1 MTRPGMTRFAPG
13 ARVRAAATD
22 PDGHTRLP
30 RYIRGHIGEVVELRA
45 RWQLPDQTVR
55 GVSRTE
61 PVYAVRFGADELWGS
76 GSHSVILD
84 LWESYLEEA
93 P

>member
-1 MTRPGMTRFAPG
+1 MPRFAAG
-13 ARVRAAATD
+13 TRVRARSVD

-30 RYIRGHIGEVVELRA
+30 RYVRGHVGQVLEVRA
-45 RWQLPDQTVR
+45 TWARPDDAVR
-55 GVSRTE
+55 GITRPE
-61 PVYAVRFGADELWGS
+61 PVYAVAFRAAELWGS

-93 P
+93 S